1 MGGAADGD
9 DLGTA
14 VGLDGDG
21 VAETGAVSCD
31 VVVVVVVAIGVVV
44 DVVIIGVSIIIVG
57 EGAAAEAE
65 LDQRLQ
71 GWEAGAGDAD
81 RDFDGGPDEGADVGP
96 GDVCLVDVEDGP
108 DADDGGAAD
117 AVRGERSVSVGCG
130 GGLIL

>member
-31 VVVVVVVAIGVVV
+31 VVVVVVVAIVV
-44 DVVIIGVSIIIVG
+44 VVIIGVSIIIVG

-81 RDFDGGPDEGADVGP
+81 
-96 GDVCLVDVEDGP
+96 
-108 DADDGGAAD
+108 
-117 AVRGERSVSVGCG
+117 
-130 GGLIL
+130 